1 STLAYELVGRGWSL
15 LSEDLSRLTQKDDRM
30 IAWPG
35 TGFFRLRPDACR
47 RFGLHTDSLPRAS
60 GGQDKFLAAVGVRTE
75 PAPLS
80 TIVCLQRVPEV
91 APAEPGAGAVTS
103 ITGAR
108 AMALLTEH
116 VYRRRYAIALGL
128 IRQHIRLLG
137 VLRSSTRVLRLD

>member
-1 STLAYELVGRGWSL
+1 
-15 LSEDLSRLTQKDDRM
+15 M

-47 RFGLHTDSLPRAS
+47 RFGLHVDSLPRAA
-60 GGQDKFLAAVGVRTE
+60 GGLDKFLVPVAVRTE

-80 TIVCLQRVPEV
+80 TIVCLQRVPAV
-91 APAEPGAGAVTS
+91 AAAEPGADAVAS

-128 IRQHIRLLG
+128 TRQHIRLLG
-137 VLRSSTRVLRLD
+137 VLRSSTRLLRLEMSGSVEGAADSLEAVVARQV